1 MFLELLVNQNDLMSN
16 VEKTNISKFYCLLLS
31 LKIIVDF
38 LKSNIYNITIKE
50 IKGDKICILQLMKN
64 LLKKSIS

>member
-1 MFLELLVNQNDLMSN
+1 MYNKLAIKYHIFN
-16 VEKTNISKFYCLLLS
+16 F

-38 LKSNIYNITIKE
+38 LKSNIYTIIIKE